1 MTRFQL
7 HPIGEGGHRAINVND
22 EGTIVGR
29 GETTGLYNTQI
40 SRQHCQFRIREGE
53 LEVKSLGTN
62 SIIILPMGSSEMSY
76 KLGAGKSDVVTI
88 KDRIALLPDG
98 QFLYVITAT
107 DLPPPIDD
115 PEDRFDPNRFLFRRT
130 SSACTKLPSDV
141 DKAKEDLEADDGSQQ
156 VLDSGKRTAPATK
169 AVKKLKPI
177 PVCKYGENCTR
188 KNPAH
193 FLEYSHGATDSSALP
208 VCKYG
213 ANCTRKNPMHFKQFS
228 HGDKV
233 PSQTAAAAAVVVGGD
248 DDDDEDDEAK
258 KAKDEVINQVD
269 VTDINLR
276 KKRCINGVV
285 PDRHMPEDE
294 LVMVS
299 GGGQEYKMKYTADG
313 YYCTC
318 VAWRYQNKAV
328 NERTCKHL
336 KEYLGEDYERERC
349 NLGPGTVP
357 KAAKGAAKKFVMP
370 GVLLAE
376 KWDEKKP
383 ITGYW
388 MSEKLDGVRAF
399 WNGST
404 FLSRNG
410 NEFTAPDWFTKCLPK
425 DQHLDGEL
433 FCGRGKF
440 QTTVSV
446 VKSSAEH
453 PGWKTTTYE
462 VFDIP
467 SVKECWEKRMDA
479 MNSLP
484 CASTSHINICKQER
498 CKGTDHVTKEL
509 NRIIDLKGEGVMLRQ
524 PGSMYVHSRS
534 STLLKVKRFMDC
546 EAIVRAIE
554 TGKGRNSGRMGAL
567 QCELENGKRFNV
579 GTGFTDAQRNNPPP
593 VGSIITVKYQ
603 ELTVGGIPRFPAYLG
618 VRIDAVWKGKK

>member
-1 MTRFQL
+1 MSKFQL
-7 HPIGEGGHRAINVND
+7 LPVGEGGHRIIDIDDIGVV
-22 EGTIVGR
+22 VGR
-29 GETTGLYNTQI
+29 GESTGLYDTQI

-76 KLGAGKSDVVTI
+76 RLGAGKTDAITV

-98 QFLYVITAT
+98 QYLYVISKT

-115 PEDRFDPNRFLFRRT
+115 PEDREGSNQLVFRRT
-130 SSACTKLPSDV
+130 SSVSKKLPSDV
-141 DKAKEDLEADDGSQQ
+141 DKSSGPDDVENDTQQ
-156 VLDSGKRTAPATK
+156 VLDSGKRAASETK
-169 AVKKLKPI
+169 PVKKIKTI
-177 PVCKYGENCTR
+177 PVCKYGANCTR

-193 FLEYSHGATDSSALP
+193 FLEYSHGNDDDSGPLP

-213 ANCTRKNPMHFKQFS
+213 ANCSRKNPMHFKQFS
-228 HGDKV
+228 HGDDSV
-233 PSQTAAAAAVVVGGD
+233 DQAVVVA
-248 DDDDEDDEAK
+248 DDDEEEETEDK
-258 KAKDEVINQVD
+258 KAKDEEINQID

-276 KKRCINGVV
+276 KKRTINGVT

-299 GGGQEYKMKYTADG
+299 GGGQEYKMKFTHDG

-318 VAWRYQNKAV
+318 VAWRYQNQAV
-328 NERTCKHL
+328 NARTCKHL
-336 KEYLGEDYERERC
+336 KEYLGVDFEKERC
-349 NLGPGTVP
+349 GLTGGATTA
-357 KAAKGAAKKFVMP
+357 KAAKLKKFVMP

-399 WNGST
+399 WNGTT

-410 NEFTAPDWFTKCLPK
+410 NEFRAPEWFTKCLPK
-425 DQHLDGEL
+425 DVQLDGEL
-433 FCGRGKF
+433 FGGRGKF

-446 VKSSAEH
+446 VKSSEAH
-453 PGWKTTTYE
+453 AGWKNTTYE

-467 SVKECWEKRMDA
+467 TVKENWENRMKA
-479 MNSLP
+479 MNSLL
-484 CASTSHINICKQER
+484 ASTPDHINVCKQEK
-498 CKGTDHVTKEL
+498 CTGPDHVTSEL
-509 NRIIDLKGEGVMLRQ
+509 DRIIALKGEGVMLRQ

-534 STLLKVKRFMDC
+534 SSLLKVKRFLDC
-546 EAIVRAIE
+546 EALVKGIE
-554 TGKGRNSGRMGAL
+554 KGKGKNTNRMGAL
-567 QCELENGKRFNV
+567 QCMLENGKRFNV
-579 GTGFTDAQRNNPPP
+579 GSGFTDAQRNNPPKI
-593 VGSIITVKYQ
+593 GSIITVKYQ
-603 ELTVGGIPRFPAYLG
+603 ELTVGGIPRFPTFLG
-618 VRIDAVWKGKK
+618 IRVDAVWKGKT